1 MRNPVTPI
9 ALAGVLAAL
18 LLSGV
23 TSALASSAHRAG
35 GGSYFTRHAPL
46 AKAAI
51 IGGAPAQAG
60 MFASVAEIL
69 DIRGREVGQCTGTVV
84 AANLVLTAGHCAE
97 NVKTG
102 IANGST
108 GYRILTGGVEEN
120 GERQISTVS
129 GVLPYEGYARKVDDS
144 DAALLVLSTATTA
157 PAVRLATASH
167 RVKLHGGTRA
177 TMVGWGETHYGQ
189 SGPTRVLNWA
199 GTVVQGNRWCKRNAP
214 PFYGRSEI
222 CTIDPPSYATGACSG
237 DSGGPLLARDA
248 SGETVEIGIA
258 VHVYTECSTRLPT
271 VFTRVAPLAAWVQTW
286 IDAYKVAPA
295 PPQS

>member
-102 IANGST
+102 IA
-108 GYRILTGGVEEN
+108 
-120 GERQISTVS
+120 
-129 GVLPYEGYARKVDDS
+129 
-144 DAALLVLSTATTA
+144 
-157 PAVRLATASH
+157 
-167 RVKLHGGTRA
+167 
-177 TMVGWGETHYGQ
+177 
-189 SGPTRVLNWA
+189 
-199 GTVVQGNRWCKRNAP
+199 
-214 PFYGRSEI
+214 
-222 CTIDPPSYATGACSG
+222 
-237 DSGGPLLARDA
+237 
-248 SGETVEIGIA
+248 
-258 VHVYTECSTRLPT
+258 
-271 VFTRVAPLAAWVQTW
+271 
-286 IDAYKVAPA
+286 
-295 PPQS
+295 

>member
-1 MRNPVTPI
+1 MRNLLTF
-9 ALAGVLAAL
+9 LAPTGVLAI
-18 LLSGV
+18 LLSSGA
-23 TSALASSAHRAG
+23 SALGQASREDRDAANHSPTAN
-35 GGSYFTRHAPL
+35 
-46 AKAAI
+46 AAI

-69 DIRGREVGQCTGTVV
+69 DIRGAEVGQCTGTVV

-157 PAVRLATASH
+157 PAVHLATASH
-167 RVKLHGGTRA
+167 RVKLRAGVRA

-199 GTVVQGNRWCKRNAP
+199 GTAVQSNHWCKRNAP

-237 DSGGPLLARDA
+237 DSGGPLLARDM
-248 SGETVEIGIA
+248 SGEVVEVGIA
-258 VHVYTECSTRLPT
+258 VHVYAECSTRLPT
-271 VFTRVAPLAAWVQTW
+271 VFTRVKPLAAWVQTW
-286 IDAYKVAPA
+286 INAYKVTPA
-295 PPQS
+295 SPPA